1 MIAIGKKKKEKS
13 VTRARRSARWNFL
26 PRFLP
31 RLSGQPRFPVFL
43 LILLLLFILILLLII
58 IVIII
63 FIIIAILNITTLTTQ
78 CSNQDHN

>member
-43 LILLLLFILILLLII
+43 LILLILII

-63 FIIIAILNITTLTTQ
+63 FITIAILNITTLTKQ